1 MPTPR
6 LGVLLRHVR
15 GLAGPPGGATDGEL
29 LERFVRQRDEEAFT
43 VLVRR
48 HGPLVLGTAGRVL
61 GNRDDAED
69 VFQAAFLVLARR
81 AAALDRRG
89 SVASWLYTVTHHL
102 ALKLRARSAR
112 RRVREREVEAMS

>member
-15 GLAGPPGGATDGEL
+15 GLAGPPGGGATDGEL
-29 LERFVRQRDEEAFT
+29 LERFVRRRDEGAFT

-61 GNRDDAED
+61 GDRHDAED

-81 AAALDRRG
+81 AAALDRGG
-89 SVASWLYTVTHHL
+89 SVASWLYTV
-102 ALKLRARSAR
+102 
-112 RRVREREVEAMS
+112 